1 MNLIART
8 LIGSAA
14 VFLAAVAAAGA
25 YAEAT
30 RVPDQP

>member
-1 MNLIART
+1 MRIVYRAFA
-8 LIGSAA
+8 S
-14 VFLAAVAAAGA
+14 LALGALGALAMAGA